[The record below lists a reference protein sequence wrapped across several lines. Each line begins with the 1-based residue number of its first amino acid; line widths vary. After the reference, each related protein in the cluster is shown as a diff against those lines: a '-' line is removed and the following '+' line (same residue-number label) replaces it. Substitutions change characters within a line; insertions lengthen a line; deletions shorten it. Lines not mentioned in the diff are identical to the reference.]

1 MKFGLFSHIPWPE
14 GTDPSRIFAET
25 TEQIQ
30 FGETLGFQG
39 AWLAEHHFSRYG
51 LGSSSLMLA
60 ASIAARTQKIRL
72 GTAILVPP
80 LHQPIRLAEDIAT
93 LDRIS
98 GGRVDVGFGRG
109 SAGYEY
115 RGYDVPQE
123 ESQGRFQETIKIV
136 QGLWTIPEF
145 SHDGRYFKI
154 DRTAL
159 VPPPVQ
165 QPHPPLYIAATR
177 TPTTLEFVVSTG
189 HPLIVGVV
197 LDHVDALSLCHRFV
211 ELSEAA
217 GQRVPM
223 SRIPVSRY
231 FYVAESEEQARRDT
245 EPSMNWTIDMIQWRG
260 TFKQGS
266 EVHHHLEDW
275 RRTRTTLPPSYD
287 YLYEKR
293 AVFGTPESC
302 AAKIREFQQQG
313 IEYFICNFA
322 FGGMEHG
329 KVLRSMELFAKEVM
343 PQFA

>member
-14 GTDPSRIFAET
+14 GTDPSQIYAET

-30 FGETLGFQG
+30 YGETLGFQG

-51 LGSSSLMLA
+51 LGASSLMLA
-60 ASIAARTQKIRL
+60 ASIAARTKTIRL

-109 SAGYEY
+109 SSGYEY
-115 RGYDVPQE
+115 RGYGVSQE
-123 ESQGRFQETIKIV
+123 ESQGRFQETIEVV
-136 QGLWTIPEF
+136 QGLWTTPEF
-145 SHDGRYFKI
+145 SHQGRYFSI
-154 DRTAL
+154 DRASL

-165 QPHPPLYIAATR
+165 QPHPPIYIAATR

-189 HPLIVGVV
+189 HPLTVGVV

-217 GQRVPM
+217 GFRVPM
-223 SRIPVSRY
+223 SRIPFSRY
-231 FYVAESEEQARRDT
+231 FYVGESEEQVRRDT
-245 EPSMNWTIDMIQWRG
+245 RPSLEWTLDMIQWRA
-260 TFKQGS
+260 TFRQGS
-266 EVHHHLEDW
+266 EVHHHLDDW

-287 YLYEKR
+287 ELYEKR
-293 AVFGTPESC
+293 AVFGTPDSC

-313 IEYFICNFA
+313 IDYFICNFA
-322 FGGMEHG
+322 FGGMEHR

-343 PQFA
+343 PRFS

>member
-14 GTDPSRIFAET
+14 RTDPSQIFAET

-30 FGETLGFQG
+30 VGEALGFQG

-51 LGSSSLMLA
+51 LGSASLMLA

-93 LDRIS
+93 LDQIS
-98 GGRVDVGFGRG
+98 GGRVDIGFGRG

-115 RGYDVPQE
+115 RGYSIPQE
-123 ESQGRFQETIKIV
+123 ESQGRFQETISIV
-136 QGLWTIPEF
+136 QGLWTTPEF
-145 SHDGRYFKI
+145 SHSGRYFTI
-154 DRTAL
+154 DRATL

-177 TPTTLEFVVSTG
+177 TQTTLEFVVSTG
-189 HPLIVGVV
+189 HPLIIGVV
-197 LDHVDALSLCHRFV
+197 LDHVDALSLCQRFV
-211 ELSEAA
+211 EMSDAA
-217 GQRVPM
+217 GYRVPM

-231 FYVAESEEQARRDT
+231 FYVAESEEQARQDT
-245 EPSMNWTIDMIQWRG
+245 QQSLNWTLDMIQWRG

-266 EVHHHLEDW
+266 EVHHRLDDW

-293 AVFGTPESC
+293 AVFGTPDSC

-322 FGGMEHG
+322 FGGMEHR
-329 KVLRSMELFAKEVM
+329 KVLRSMELFATEVM
-343 PQFA
+343 PRFA